1 MPVARILQ
9 SYVLRETV
17 QTWLATIV
25 VLLVILVTYQFTEV
39 LGDAASAKMPR
50 DEVFRVLGLTSL
62 QLLAVLTPISL
73 FLAILLAL
81 GRLYRDSE
89 MAALMACGIGPA
101 RLYRSLL
108 GFALLLAAAVAWL
121 AIAVAPAATRTIQAM
136 AAAAQA
142 SVGLDML
149 EAGRFVSLG
158 DTGAVLFAGRVNAD
172 GSLADVFVQRRQAD
186 KLELIIAR
194 RAWEGEPGPDGQRVL
209 RFADGR
215 RYEGKAGSPRFRVM
229 RFAEH
234 GIPYELPTFGPPV
247 RGPEAMT
254 LAELWGSESLED
266 QAELQW
272 RFSSPLILLMLTLLA
287 VPLSRSGPRQGRYTG
302 VMAGVLVYLIYVNM
316 LSVARVWVERGDVD
330 PRIGIWWVHLACG
343 AAGLLMVAY
352 QHGWP
357 RRALAR

>member
-1 MPVARILQ
+1 MARILQ
-9 SYVLRETV
+9 NYVLRETA
-17 QTWLATIV
+17 QTWFVTTL

-39 LGDAASAKMPR
+39 LGDAASAKLPR
-50 DEVFRVLGLTSL
+50 DAIFRVLGLTSI

-73 FLAILLAL
+73 FLSILLAM

-108 GFALLLAAAVAWL
+108 GFALLLAAAVGWL
-121 AIAVAPAATRTIQAM
+121 AIVVSPAATRSIQSM

-158 DTGAVLFAGRVNAD
+158 DTGAVLYAGAVNGD
-172 GSLADVFVQRRQAD
+172 GSLADVFVQRREDD
-186 KLELIIAR
+186 KVQLIVAR
-194 RAWEGEPGPDGQRVL
+194 RAWEGEREADGRRVL

-215 RYEGKAGSPRFRVM
+215 RYEGKPGSPRFNVM

-234 GIPYELPTFGPPV
+234 GIPYELPSFGPPV
-247 RGPEAMT
+247 RGPEAKP
-254 LAELWGSESLED
+254 LAELWGSAELAD

-272 RFSSPLILLMLTLLA
+272 RLSSPITLLMLTLLA
-287 VPLSRSGPRQGRYTG
+287 VPLSRSAPRQGRYTG
-302 VMAGVLVYLIYVNM
+302 LVAGVLVYLIYVNL
-316 LSVARVWVERGDVD
+316 LSIARVWVEQGEISTRVGV
-330 PRIGIWWVHLACG
+330 WWVHLLCG